1 MKALQEEVVLR
12 VCAAATTAAP
22 LLRCGAGAV
31 AAYQAVLS
39 ILIISAVYKL
49 SSQY

>member
-1 MKALQEEVVLR
+1 MKALLEEVVLR
-12 VCAAATTAAP
+12 VCAAATTAHP

-49 SSQY
+49 SSQH